1 MSFDVIAAT
10 CAALRKG
17 LGVPSSSAVPAKR
30 PKRFTTVE
38 RTGGGYSRGK
48 DEPNLAVQVWA
59 ETETEAYT
67 LALMAREVLINMR
80 ETCHSVCSCSVGG
93 IYAFPDPDSGAS
105 RYQLD
110 FYAVTR
116 P

>member
-10 CAALRKG
+10 CAALREG
-17 LGVPSSSAVPAKR
+17 LGVPSSSAVPANR
-30 PKRFTTVE
+30 PKRFVTVE
-38 RTGGGYSRGK
+38 RTGGGYSHGK
-48 DEPNLAVQVWA
+48 DSPNLAVQVWA
-59 ETETEAYT
+59 ETETDAYT
-67 LALMAREVLINMR
+67 LALMAREVLANMR
-80 ETCHSVCSCSVGG
+80 ETCPSVCSCSIGG
-93 IYAFPDPDSGAS
+93 IYAFPDPDSGSS

>member
-10 CAALRKG
+10 CTALRKG
-17 LGVPSSSAVPAKR
+17 LGVPSSSTVPAKR

-80 ETCHSVCSCSVGG
+80 ETCPSVCSCSVGG
-93 IYAFPDPDSGAS
+93 IYSFFDPESRTP

>member
-17 LGVPSSSAVPAKR
+17 LGVPSSCTVPAKR
-30 PKRFTTVE
+30 PERFTTVE

-67 LALMAREVLINMR
+67 LSLMAREVLVNMR
-80 ETCHSVCSCSVGG
+80 ETCPSVCSCSVGG

>member
-10 CAALRKG
+10 CAALKKG
-17 LGVPSSSAVPAKR
+17 LGIPASSTVPEKR
-30 PKRFTTVE
+30 PARFATVE
-38 RTGGGYSRGK
+38 RTGGGYALGK
-48 DEPNLAVQVWA
+48 DSPNLAVQVWA
-59 ETETEAYT
+59 ETEAEAYA
-67 LALMAREVLINMR
+67 LALMAREVLLGMR
-80 ETCHSVCSCSVGG
+80 ETCPSVCSCSIGD
-93 IYAFPDPDSGAS
+93 IYSFFDPESRTS

>member
-1 MSFDVIAAT
+1 MSFDVVKET
-10 CAALRKG
+10 CETLQEV
-17 LGVPSSSAVPAKR
+17 LGVPSSSTVPAGR
-30 PKRFTTVE
+30 PKRFITVE
-38 RTGGGYSRGK
+38 RTGGGYSRGR

-59 ETETEAYT
+59 ESEAKAYAI
-67 LALMAREVLINMR
+67 ALDARDVLVSMR
-80 ETCHSVCSCSVGG
+80 DTCPSVCSCSVGG
-93 IYAFPDPDSGAS
+93 IYAFPDPDSGAY

>member
-10 CAALRKG
+10 CTALRKG
-17 LGVPSSSAVPAKR
+17 LGVPSSSAVPSTR

-38 RTGGGYSRGK
+38 RTGGGYALGK
-48 DEPNLAVQVWA
+48 DSPNLAVQVWA
-59 ETETEAYT
+59 ETEAEAYA
-67 LALMAREVLINMR
+67 LALMAREVLLGMR
-80 ETCHSVCSCSVGG
+80 ETCPSVCSCSVGD
-93 IYAFPDPDSGAS
+93 IYSFFDPESRTP